1 MGVSRWSVFVLV
13 GSVEIVR
20 RVWYEISVLKEG
32 ASFALCPHLQS
43 FYQSKTMEKLK
54 QLIAAEQPAIND
66 TLRVMTDELP
76 PMSRPVARHIFMA
89 GGKRVRPLLTL
100 FFGRLNG
107 CKTDEV
113 YRVGCAVEMLHAATL
128 LHDDILDNASLR
140 RGKPTAHTRFNSG
153 LVIMAGDAML
163 AKAVH
168 VVSAYNDPRLT
179 ATLAQAV
186 LETAEGQIAECANIR
201 NVSLSYEDYEAI
213 IRGKTAWLLRTS
225 CEMGAIF
232 AKADDAGI
240 TAAGVFGEE
249 LGMAFQL
256 VDDAIDFS
264 PASVTGKPSGGDLA
278 EGKMTPPIYFYLN
291 SLEGE
296 EREKFYESFVTNTF
310 TKEELARHSER
321 IGQSEGIAKTRDLAA
336 GHIAKALSALEFM
349 PPSDEKTLLTTMANY
364 IIARAH

>member
-1 MGVSRWSVFVLV
+1 
-13 GSVEIVR
+13 
-20 RVWYEISVLKEG
+20 
-32 ASFALCPHLQS
+32 
-43 FYQSKTMEKLK
+43 MEKLK
-54 QLIAAEQPAIND
+54 QLIADEQPGIND
-66 TLRVMTDELP
+66 MLRRMTDELP

-100 FFGRLNG
+100 FFGRLHG
-107 CKTDEV
+107 CLSDEI

-140 RGKPTAHTRFNSG
+140 RGKPTAHTRFKPG
-153 LVIMAGDAML
+153 FVIMAGDAML

-168 VVSAYNDPRLT
+168 VVSAYGDPRLT
-179 ATLAQAV
+179 ATLSQAV

-201 NVSLSYEDYEAI
+201 NISLSYEDYETI

-232 AKADDAGI
+232 AKADDAAI
-240 TAAGVFGEE
+240 AAAGMFGEE

-278 EGKMTPPIYFYLN
+278 EGKMTPPIFFYLQ
-291 SLEGE
+291 SLHDE
-296 EREKFYESFVTNTF
+296 EREKFYEGFVTGTF
-310 TKEELARHSER
+310 TKDALARHAEN
-321 IGQSEGIAKTRDLAA
+321 IGQSEGIAKTRKLAE
-336 GHIAKALSALEFM
+336 GHIAKALTALDAM
-349 PPSDEKTLLTTMANY
+349 PNCEEKTLLTTMANY